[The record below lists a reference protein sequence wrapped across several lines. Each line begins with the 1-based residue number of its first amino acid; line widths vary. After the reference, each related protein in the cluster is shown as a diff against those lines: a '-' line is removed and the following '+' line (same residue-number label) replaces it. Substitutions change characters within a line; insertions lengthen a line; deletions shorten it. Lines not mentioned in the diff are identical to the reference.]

1 MNKKQGP
8 PVHPSSFLLHPSK
21 GENRMTA
28 SAPAAQGVLELH
40 PRGYGFL
47 RQSARSYQAAQ
58 GDAYVPAPLI
68 QKLGLRE
75 GLHLSGPVEPP
86 RAGSGPRLSGV
97 EEIEGRPAAAFAPRA
112 FEQLT

>member
-1 MNKKQGP
+1 
-8 PVHPSSFLLHPSK
+8 
-21 GENRMTA
+21 MTA

-47 RQSARSYQAAQ
+47 RQSARSYKAGQ

-86 RAGSGPRLSGV
+86 KAGSGPRLSAV
-97 EEIEGRPAAAFAPRA
+97 EEIEGRPAAAFSPRA
-112 FEQLT
+112 FEQLTPVVPHERLVLET